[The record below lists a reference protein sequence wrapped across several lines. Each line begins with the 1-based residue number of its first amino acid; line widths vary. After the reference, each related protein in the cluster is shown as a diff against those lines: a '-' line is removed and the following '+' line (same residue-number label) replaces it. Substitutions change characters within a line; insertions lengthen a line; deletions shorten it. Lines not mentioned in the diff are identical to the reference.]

1 MNQQYNKKRKTKN
14 KNKNKTTKKTKTN
27 GNIDKSGR
35 QKVIILEDS
44 LLDNKIRKI
53 KVKNITQ
60 NLQINHEQPVNIY
73 YQRSQLI

>member
-1 MNQQYNKKRKTKN
+1 MIKILIYNYESTVAVKKEKQKNKTKATTKN
-14 KNKNKTTKKTKTN
+14 KKTN
-27 GNIDKSGR
+27 GNIDKGGR

-60 NLQINHEQPVNIY
+60 SL
-73 YQRSQLI
+73 

>member
-1 MNQQYNKKRKTKN
+1 MNQRYNKKRKTKKQKQKQTN
-14 KNKNKTTKKTKTN
+14 KKKTKTN
-27 GNIDKSGR
+27 GNIDKGGR

-60 NLQINHEQPVNIY
+60 SL
-73 YQRSQLI
+73 

>member
-14 KNKNKTTKKTKTN
+14 KNKTKQKTKQKTN

-60 NLQINHEQPVNIY
+60 NLQMNHEQPVNIY
-73 YQRSQLI
+73 Y

>member
-1 MNQQYNKKRKTKN
+1 MIKILIYNYESTVAVKKEKQKN
-14 KNKNKTTKKTKTN
+14 KTKTTKKKNKKAN
-27 GNIDKSGR
+27 GNIDKGGR

-60 NLQINHEQPVNIY
+60 SL
-73 YQRSQLI
+73 

>member
-1 MNQQYNKKRKTKN
+1 MIKILIYNYESTVAVKKEKQKQQKKN
-14 KNKNKTTKKTKTN
+14 KKTN
-27 GNIDKSGR
+27 GNIDKGGR

-60 NLQINHEQPVNIY
+60 SL
-73 YQRSQLI
+73 